1 MIINSAHKNY
11 EFNNSEIAI
20 IAISGRFPGAK
31 DIESFWHNL
40 RDGVESI
47 SWLTDEELINSGV
60 SLDLLSNPN
69 YVKASGVLSEIE
81 LFDANFF
88 AYSAKEAEL
97 IDPQQRLF
105 LELAWE
111 AIEKSGHDP
120 LTYNGLIGVYAGVGM
135 NMYLLNNLYCDHQL
149 LETIDPIQ
157 LGSSNDKDFLTTR
170 VAYKLNLTG
179 PAVNVQTAC
188 STSLVAVHVAC
199 QSLLNGECDMAL
211 AGGVSLNIPQ
221 KRGYLYQEG
230 MILSPDGHCRA
241 FDAKAQ
247 GTIGG
252 SGAGIVVL
260 KRLKDAI
267 KDRDHI
273 HAIIK
278 GSAINN
284 DGAMKVGYTAPNV
297 SGQAAVIGEAQS
309 IAGVDAE
316 TISYIEAHGTA
327 TPLGDPIEMAALT
340 QAFNQTTDKK
350 GFCAIGS
357 VKTNIGHL
365 DTAAGVAGL
374 IKTVLA
380 LQHKML
386 PPSLHFETP
395 SPKIDFA
402 NSPFYV
408 NTTLTEWL
416 TNNNTPRRAGV
427 SSFGMG
433 GTNAHVIL
441 EETPVQLKRSQCV
454 AEPVLKTGFPSQ
466 ASGVGVSPVEATGV
480 QKSKVKS
487 EYLLLCLSAKSEK
500 ALDSAAAN
508 LATHLKE
515 HPELNLGDLAYTL
528 NSGRRGFNHRRMLI
542 CHESEDAIKALSSLA
557 AQQVFTNYTEIT
569 ERSVVFMFPG
579 QGSQYVNM
587 AREIYQTET
596 VFKEQVDY
604 CSEILKP
611 LLGLDLRHILYPS
624 EENID
629 EASQQLQQTAV
640 AQPAIFIIEYA
651 LAKLWQSWG
660 VNPVAAIGHSIGE
673 YVAAT
678 LAEVFSLEDA
688 LSLVAARGQ
697 MMQQLPTGAMLSVPL
712 STDKVKSLL
721 GQELSVAAINQPSQ
735 CVVSG
740 SIAAIDTL
748 QNQLAAQGIECRR
761 LHTNHAFHSQMM
773 EPILEAFVTQ
783 VKKVTLNS
791 PKLPY
796 ISNLTG
802 TWITVTQATNPDYYA
817 QHLRST
823 VLFASGVE
831 KLLATPEQILLEVGP
846 GHTLTTLVKRHP
858 DKASAQTVLTS
869 VRHPQEEKSDNRVL
883 FSTLGQLWLTGV
895 KVDWFGFYSDQE
907 YYRLP
912 LPTYPFERER
922 YWIERKETDQ
932 KSQISLQRKPDIA
945 DWFYIP
951 SWKRS
956 RLPINQ
962 LGESQSSILLFIN
975 ECNLV
980 DKLAEQLQQNY
991 QKVII
996 VKVGESFRKENPSLY
1011 TLNPRQPR
1019 DYESLLAEL
1028 NESIPQ
1034 TIVHLWNLADEPQA
1048 LSELEGIDQAL
1059 DLGFY
1064 SLLFLAQAFG
1074 KQNANDEFQLVVVS
1088 NNMQDVT
1095 GDEELRPAQATLIGP
1110 VRTIPQEYPYL
1121 DCQIIDVVIPP
1132 PGSLQEKQLIEQLQA
1147 ELKVK
1152 SSDQII
1158 AYRKQ
1163 HRWVESFESVKLDN
1177 SSKGIQKLQENGVY
1191 LITGGLGGIG
1201 LTLAEYLAQTV
1212 KAKLILT
1219 GRTNFPARSDWE
1231 KWLVSHDTE
1240 DSTSRKIRKVY
1251 ELENLGAKVLVVSAD
1266 VTNLQQMQ
1274 TAIAKATAQFGKI
1287 DGIIHA
1293 SGVPGGGLIQQKTR
1307 EQAESVMASKVRGSL
1322 ILDTIFRDSKLDFF
1336 VVLSSLNSYMSAL
1349 GQVDYCAANAFL
1361 DAFAHRNSKRD
1372 STFTSS
1378 INWDGWQEVG
1388 MAADAAK
1395 KFGDKLD
1402 YTFLQQTLLPAEGVE
1417 AFRRILHHQPPQ
1429 VLVSTVD
1436 FPTRLQQVGDFLKQ
1450 ETVSL
1455 SVHSRPQLNNSYVA
1469 PGNWFEQK
1477 IADIWQELLGIKQVG
1492 IHDNFFRLGGDSL
1505 IAVQVLSRL
1514 RNTFSI
1520 RLSVASLFESPTI
1533 AEIAPKLQK
1542 QTEPDTNLDA
1552 IDREE
1557 IAAIVSVSRNT
1568 DIPLSWA
1575 QERLWFMHHLEGES
1589 GAYTMP
1595 FAVLLEGNLN
1605 VNALE
1610 GAIREIVQRH
1620 EVLRTRFEI
1629 KDNKPVQVIP
1639 PNVTITLPVVDIQN
1653 VADPWKQVEQQATF
1667 VAFQP
1672 FDLANGSVLRA
1683 MLWQVSQQEYVLL
1696 LVIHHIAADGWSI
1709 GVLIRELSA
1718 CYRAISTG
1726 SSVLLPK
1733 LSLQYADFT
1742 IWQRQWLTDKALE
1755 RQLSYWKQQLAGAP
1769 PLLELPTDRP
1779 RPAIQTF
1786 RGGTQ
1791 RFQLDQ
1797 DLISQLKKLSQE
1809 SGSTLFMTLLA
1820 GFVVLLSRYSG
1831 QTDLVIGSPIA
1842 NRNRKEIEGLIGF
1855 FVNTLA
1861 LRFDLSVEP
1870 TFEALLAQV
1879 RQVAQDAYDH
1889 QDLPFEMLVK
1899 QLQVERNLDR
1909 NPLVQ
1914 VVFALQNAPTSAWD
1928 LPGLRVEDVAWQ
1940 LNSVRVDLEV
1950 HLGETPS
1957 GIEGVVCYN
1966 RDLFDAAT
1974 IVRMTQHFQTL
1985 LVAIAENPQQPVAL
1999 LPWLTQQE
2007 CYQLLE
2013 EWNDTF
2019 ADYPQNKCIHEL
2031 FEEQVARTPDAV
2043 AVVFENEQLTYHQ
2056 LNCRA
2061 NQLAHYLRSM
2071 GVEANVLVGLCMER
2085 SLVMVIGL
2093 LAILKA
2099 GGAYVPI
2106 DPEYPTE
2113 RLSYMLEDTQV
2124 PVLLTQQHYVD
2135 KLPLYPAKLVLI
2147 ERIWL
2152 DIHQNNQDNLT
2163 RVVTARDLANVIYT
2177 SGSTGKPKGVM
2188 VEHTGLVNLALAQ
2201 IQTFGVHCDHR
2212 VLQFASLNFDA
2223 SISEIIMALASGATL
2238 YMGTKDSLLP
2248 GLPLIERLRDYG
2260 ITHVTL
2266 PPSALAVLPTEQLP
2280 SLQTI
2285 IVAGEACAAE
2295 LIKLW
2300 SAGRN
2305 FFNAYGPTEASVCA
2319 TVASCTHEDE
2329 KVTIGRP
2336 IANTQIYILDSHN
2349 QPVPIGVPGELHIG
2363 GAGLARGY
2371 LNRLDL
2377 TQEKFIHNPLDLSK
2391 SLGNTSKLYKT
2402 GDKARYLAD
2411 GNIEYLGRIDHQVKI
2426 RGFRIELGE
2435 IEAVLSLHPLV
2446 QEGVVAAR
2454 VDSTGDK
2461 QLVAYL
2467 VPALKSK
2474 VLSQQLAQWQGEY
2487 VSDWQMLYEQAYGQ
2501 PQASIDDPTFNI
2513 SGWNSSYTKQ
2523 AIPDWEMR
2531 EWVENTLTR
2540 ILSLS
2545 PQRVLEIGC
2554 GTGLLLSRI
2563 AKSCQEYW
2571 GCDYSSAAI
2580 QYVEQVCKT
2589 LPGLDNVRLLHRMAD
2604 NFADIP
2610 KGKFDIVVINS
2621 VVQYFPSVEYC
2632 MQVIEGAIAAIGQ
2645 QGTLFVGDVRSL
2657 PLLGSFHAAVQLSQA
2672 QSDKTIEQ
2680 WQRMVHSSVAA
2691 EEELVID
2698 PRFFIVLKQR
2708 FPQITWVEIQPKR
2721 GNSQNE
2727 LTQFRYDVIL
2737 HIGTDVQT
2745 MVVPWLNWQLDNL
2758 SLTQIQNQLHSGQP
2772 ELLGIRRVPNQRV
2785 QQAIQIY
2792 QWWENPPSVET
2803 VGQLRQLLTQQPTV
2817 GINPEEFYQLGQHL
2831 GYTVHLSWWESSQD
2845 GSYDVVFCRNQVHK
2859 TPFWDSSTVTHLPW
2873 TDYTNNPLY
2882 GKLVQKLVPLVRE
2895 SLQQKLPNYMV
2906 PNAFVLLNALP
2917 LTPNGKVDRR
2927 ALPGPD
2933 TATRNLSTG
2942 FVLPR
2947 TPIEAQLAQI
2957 WSEVLG
2963 VERIGVKDNFFELGG
2978 HSLLATQ
2985 VLSEINSA
2993 FGLDL
2998 SIQTM
3003 FESPTVAGIATYI
3016 EVVDLVTQDL
3026 SKEVSNEVVEF

>member
-1 MIINSAHKNY
+1 MTTDSAQKNND
-11 EFNNSEIAI
+11 ELNNSEIAI
-20 IAISGRFPGAK
+20 IAVSGRFPGAK
-31 DIESFWHNL
+31 DLESFWCNL

-47 SWLTDEELINSGV
+47 SWFTDEELIASGV
-60 SLDLLSNPN
+60 SLDLLNKSN
-69 YVKASGVLSEIE
+69 YIKASAVISDIE

-111 AIEKSGHDP
+111 SVEKAGYDP
-120 LTYNGLIGVYAGVGM
+120 QTYNGLIGVYGGAGM
-135 NMYLLNNLYCDHQL
+135 NMYLLNMLSSHHQL
-149 LETIDPIQ
+149 LEIIDHIQ
-157 LGSSNDKDFLTTR
+157 LTTSNEKDFLPTR

-179 PAVNVQTAC
+179 PAINVQTAC

-221 KRGYLYQEG
+221 KRGYLYQEE

-252 SGAGIVVL
+252 SGVGIVVL

-267 KDRDHI
+267 ADRDYI

-297 SGQAAVIGEAQS
+297 SGQAAVIGEAQA

-327 TPLGDPIEMAALT
+327 TPLGDPIEIAALT
-340 QAFNQTTDKK
+340 QAFTQSTNKK
-350 GFCAIGS
+350 RFCAIGS
-357 VKTNIGHL
+357 VKTNLGHL
-365 DTAAGVAGL
+365 DTAAGVTGL

-408 NTTLTEWL
+408 NTTLTEWK
-416 TNNNTPRRAGV
+416 TNNKTPRRAGV

-441 EETPVQLKRSQCV
+441 EEAPVFELLSRR
-454 AEPVLKTGFPSQ
+454 AEGQGKDYQVL
-466 ASGVGVSPVEATGV
+466 V
-480 QKSKVKS
+480 
-487 EYLLLCLSAKSEK
+487 LSAKTENALEK
-500 ALDSAAAN
+500 VTAN
-508 LATHLKE
+508 LITYLKE
-515 HPELNLGDLAYTL
+515 HPEFNLGDIAYTL
-528 NSGRRGFNHRRMLI
+528 NSGRQGFNYRRMLI
-542 CHESEDAIKALSSLA
+542 CQELEDAVKALSSLDSK
-557 AQQVFTNYTEIT
+557 QVFTNYTEIT

-587 AREIYQTET
+587 AREIYQTQT
-596 VFKEQVDY
+596 VFAEQVDY

-624 EENID
+624 EEKID
-629 EASQQLQQTAV
+629 QASKQLQQTATSQSALFV
-640 AQPAIFIIEYA
+640 IEYA

-688 LSLVAARGQ
+688 LSLVALRGQ

-712 STDKVKSLL
+712 PPEKIKSLL

-740 SIAAIDTL
+740 STVIVDAL
-748 QNQLAAQGIECRR
+748 KNQLAAQGIECRR

-773 EPILEAFVTQ
+773 EPILEAFVEQ

-796 ISNLTG
+796 ISNVTG

-823 VLFASGVE
+823 VLFASGID

-846 GHTLTTLVKRHP
+846 GHTLTTLLKRHP
-858 DKASAQTVLTS
+858 DKASEQTVLTS
-869 VRHPQEEKSDNRVL
+869 VRHPQEEKSDNHIL
-883 FSTLGQLWLTGV
+883 FNTLGQLWLTGV
-895 KVDWFGFYSDQE
+895 KVDWFGFYSHQE

-922 YWIERKETDQ
+922 YWIGQKETHQ
-932 KSQISLQRKPDIA
+932 KSQISLQRKTDIA

-956 RLPINQ
+956 PLSPRQ
-962 LGESQSSILLFIN
+962 LGKSQSSVLLFIN
-975 ECNLV
+975 EC
-980 DKLAEQLQQNY
+980 KLGEQLAKKLQQNY
-991 QKVII
+991 QEVII
-996 VKVGESFRKENPSLY
+996 VKAGNSFRKENPSLY
-1011 TLNPRQPR
+1011 ILNPRQPK
-1019 DYESLLAEL
+1019 DYQSLLTEL
-1028 NESIPQ
+1028 SESIPPS
-1034 TIVHLWNLADEPQA
+1034 IIHLWSLTDETQA
-1048 LSELEGIDQAL
+1048 LSELEEIDQAL

-1074 KQNANDEFQLVVVS
+1074 KENVNEQFQLIVIS

-1095 GDEELRPAQATLIGP
+1095 GDEDLRPVQATLVGP

-1121 DCQIIDVVIPP
+1121 DCRIIDVVIPRQE
-1132 PGSLQEKQLIEQLQA
+1132 SLQEKQLIEQLEA

-1163 HRWVESFESVKLDN
+1163 HRWVESFESAKLDN
-1177 SSKGIQKLQENGVY
+1177 STKGVQRLQENGVY

-1212 KAKLILT
+1212 KAKLMLT
-1219 GRTNFPARSDWE
+1219 GRANFPARSDWE
-1231 KWLVSHDTE
+1231 KWLVSHDTK
-1240 DSTSRKIRKVY
+1240 DSTSRKIRKLY
-1251 ELENLGAKVLVVSAD
+1251 ELENLGAEVLVVSAD

-1274 TAIAKATAQFGKI
+1274 TALAKATAQFGKI
-1287 DGIIHA
+1287 DGIIHG
-1293 SGVPGGGLIQQKTR
+1293 SGVPGGGFIQQKTR
-1307 EQAESVMASKVRGSL
+1307 EHAESVMASKVRGAL

-1336 VVLSSLNSYMSAL
+1336 VVLSSLNSSISAL

-1402 YTFLQQTLLPAEGVE
+1402 YTFLQQSLLPAEGVE
-1417 AFRRILHHQPPQ
+1417 AFSRILHHQLPQ

-1469 PGNWFEQK
+1469 PGNWVEQK
-1477 IADIWQELLGIKQVG
+1477 IAEIWQELLGIKQVG
-1492 IHDNFFRLGGDSL
+1492 IHDNFFGLGGDSL

-1557 IAAIVSVSRNT
+1557 TAAIVPVSRKI

-1595 FAVLLEGNLN
+1595 FAVRLEGNLN

-1629 KDNKPVQVIP
+1629 KDNKPVQVIA
-1639 PNVTITLPVVDIQN
+1639 PNVTITLSVVDIKN
-1653 VADPWKQVEQQATF
+1653 VADSWKQVEQQATN

-1709 GVLIRELSA
+1709 GVLISELSA

-1726 SSVLLPK
+1726 RSVVLPK
-1733 LSLQYADFT
+1733 LSVQYADFT
-1742 IWQRQWLTDKALE
+1742 IWQRQWLTDKVLE

-1769 PLLELPTDRP
+1769 PLLELPTDRS

-1842 NRNRKEIEGLIGF
+1842 NRNSKEIEGLIGF

-1861 LRFDLSVEP
+1861 LRFDLSQEL

-1879 RQVAQDAYDH
+1879 RQVAKDAYDH

-1914 VVFALQNAPTSAWD
+1914 VVFAFQNAPTSVWD
-1928 LPGLRVEDVAWQ
+1928 LPGLRVEDVAWD
-1940 LNSVRVDLEV
+1940 LDSVRVDLEV
-1950 HLGETPS
+1950 HLWETPS
-1957 GIEGVVCYN
+1957 GIEGVFYYN
-1966 RDLFDAAT
+1966 RDLFDATT
-1974 IVRMTQHFQTL
+1974 IVRMMQHLQTL
-1985 LVAIAENPQQPVAL
+1985 LVEIALNPQQPVAL
-1999 LPWLTQQE
+1999 LPLLTQQE

-2013 EWNDTF
+2013 WNDTF
-2019 ADYPQNKCIHEL
+2019 ADYPQDKCIHQL

-2061 NQLAHYLRSM
+2061 NQLAHYLRSL
-2071 GVEANVLVGLCMER
+2071 GVGPDVLVGICVQR
-2085 SLVMVIGL
+2085 SLDMVVGL
-2093 LAILKA
+2093 LGILKA
-2099 GGAYVPI
+2099 DGAYVPL
-2106 DPEYPTE
+2106 DPNYPQE
-2113 RLSYMLEDTQV
+2113 RLSYMLKDSGVQ
-2124 PVLLTQQHYVD
+2124 VLLTHSKLLSSLPSHTVEVICLDTDWGAIEQQSQENLNAGV
-2135 KLPLYPAKLVLI
+2135 KS
-2147 ERIWL
+2147 
-2152 DIHQNNQDNLT
+2152 DNL
-2163 RVVTARDLANVIYT
+2163 AYVIYT
-2177 SGSTGKPKGVM
+2177 SGSTGLPKGVM
-2188 VEHTGLVNLALAQ
+2188 NTHMGIHNRLLWMQQSYQLTSSDRVVQKTPFSFDVSVWEFFWSLLTGAKIVVALPEEHKNSTYLVNLISTQEITTIHFVPSMLQVFLQEPNLA
-2201 IQTFGVHCDHR
+2201 GCSCLKR
-2212 VLQFASLNFDA
+2212 VFCS
-2223 SISEIIMALASGATL
+2223 
-2238 YMGTKDSLLP
+2238 
-2248 GLPLIERLRDYG
+2248 
-2260 ITHVTL
+2260 
-2266 PPSALAVLPTEQLP
+2266 
-2280 SLQTI
+2280 
-2285 IVAGEACAAE
+2285 GEALPFE
-2295 LIKLW
+2295 LTQRFFSKLECELH
-2300 SAGRN
+2300 N
-2305 FFNAYGPTEASVCA
+2305 LYGPTEAA
-2319 TVASCTHEDE
+2319 ID
-2329 KVTIGRP
+2329 VTFWQCLPQNNLQIVPVGRP
-2336 IANTQIYILDSHN
+2336 ISNTQIYILDEYL
-2349 QPVPIGVPGELHIG
+2349 QPVPVGVPGELHIG
-2363 GAGLARGY
+2363 GMGLARGY
-2371 LNRLDL
+2371 LNRPDL
-2377 TQEKFIHNPLDLSK
+2377 TAEKFIPNPFENSK
-2391 SLGNTSKLYKT
+2391 VSLEGVKSHSSKLYKT
-2402 GDKARYLAD
+2402 GDKARYLPD
-2411 GNIEYLGRIDHQVKI
+2411 GNIEYLGRIDNQVKI

-2435 IEAVLSLHPLV
+2435 IEAVLSQHPLV

-2454 VDSTGDK
+2454 VDNTGDK

-2513 SGWNSSYTKQ
+2513 IGWNSSYTSQ

-2531 EWVENTLTR
+2531 EWVENTVTR

-2554 GTGLLLSRI
+2554 GTGLLLSRV
-2563 AKSCQEYW
+2563 AKSCLEYW
-2571 GCDYSSAAI
+2571 GCDYSSVAI

-2589 LPGLDNVRLLHRMAD
+2589 LPGLNNVRLLHRMAD

-2610 KGKFDIVVINS
+2610 NGKFDIVVINS
-2621 VVQYFPSVEYC
+2621 VVQYFPSVEYLL
-2632 MQVIEGAIAAIGQ
+2632 QVIEGAIAAIGQ

-2657 PLLGSFHAAVQLSQA
+2657 PLLGPFHAAVQLSQA
-2672 QSDKTIEQ
+2672 ELDRTVEQ

-2758 SLTQIQNQLHSGQP
+2758 SLTQVQNQLHSRQP
-2772 ELLGIRRVPNQRV
+2772 EFLGIRRVPNQRV

-2831 GYTVHLSWWESSQD
+2831 GYTVHLNWWESSQD

-2859 TPFWDSSTVTHLPW
+2859 TAFWDSSTVTHLPW

-2933 TATRNLSTG
+2933 TAPRNLSTG

-3026 SKEVSNEVVEF
+3026 SKEVNNEVVEF